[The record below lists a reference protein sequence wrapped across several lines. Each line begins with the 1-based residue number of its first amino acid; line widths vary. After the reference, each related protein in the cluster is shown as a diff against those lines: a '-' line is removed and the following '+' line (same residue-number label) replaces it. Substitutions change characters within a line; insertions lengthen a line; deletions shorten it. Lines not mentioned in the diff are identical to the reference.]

1 MSEQLQIIE
10 QPLARHWSLFFY
22 LSSASMFVVIA
33 IASCTSTQAFSDIY
47 SLIADFLSLDT
58 ITSSLRSSPGWGHF
72 ICYTLLSFSLSGVYS
87 RHNLFIGPVMAVIFG
102 VLMEFVQSFIP
113 SRDASLMD
121 IGINFLGV
129 VLGFGV
135 YRLWVT
141 YVRRAVR
148 PRFN

>member
-10 QPLARHWSLFFY
+10 QSQGRLGFLFFCA
-22 LSSASMFVVIA
+22 SSASMFLVIA
-33 IASCTSTQAFSDIY
+33 IASCTSTQTFYEIY
-47 SLIADFLSLDT
+47 SLVAEFLSLNM
-58 ITSSLRSSPGWGHF
+58 ITSSLRSNPGLGHF
-72 ICYTLLSFSLSGVYS
+72 LCYTLLSFSLSGVFS
-87 RHNLFIGPVMAVIFG
+87 RRHMFLAPVVAVLFG

-121 IGINFLGV
+121 IGINFLGI

-141 YVRRAVR
+141 YVRGAVR
-148 PRFN
+148 PRLN